1 MNKFLTTLSNDR
13 SIYMSENETVEKI
26 TPDSLIENFQL
37 RSWEAKTAPNHDV
50 NGNPIKNS
58 NYIYHSALA
67 PNDKRDGNILHT
79 HVTDRYN
86 IVQFAEGVKWFDYFV
101 REGLLEIQSALIV
114 DDRHIGV
121 TCDLGLDGTVQGE
134 DKVERYFILGLSHSP
149 GFPRILGFTD
159 IRPVCEN
166 TLYAATAKALGKA
179 GAAFSL
185 DADPEK
191 AMREARACI
200 DFQNRRFHEVEVPA
214 YRNLTKVEIR
224 TDERESLFRKL
235 LGLPLE
241 GWDFSETLLG
251 KYEAL
256 ETAYTSSPG
265 MELFDSKEHTGWRVL
280 QAVTFVA
287 GQGENGLQRFKSR
300 YGSPMVKNTH
310 EWLADRLPKTAIK
323 VGSKFSLV

>member
-1 MNKFLTTLSNDR
+1 MNKFLTTLENDN
-13 SIYMSENETVEKI
+13 SIYMSQNEKVDKI
-26 TPDSLIENFQL
+26 TPDSLIKNFQL
-37 RSWEAKTAPNHDV
+37 RTWEARMAPNHDV
-50 NGNPIKNS
+50 YGNPIKNS
-58 NYIYHSALA
+58 NYVYHKALA
-67 PNDKRDGNILHT
+67 SDDKRDGNILNT

-86 IVQFAEGVKWFDYFV
+86 IVQFDTGVKWFDYFV

-114 DDRHIGV
+114 DDHHIGV
-121 TCDLGLDGTVQGE
+121 TCDLGLESSVRGE
-134 DKVERYFILGLSHSP
+134 DTVERYFILGLSHAP

-159 IRPVCEN
+159 IRPVCQN
-166 TLYAATAKALGKA
+166 TLHAASVKALGKV

-200 DFQNRRFHEVEVPA
+200 DFQNRRFHEVEMPA
-214 YRNLTKVEIR
+214 YRELTKLQLKPE
-224 TDERESLFRKL
+224 ERESLFRKL

-251 KYEAL
+251 KYETL
-256 ETAYTSSPG
+256 EAAYTSSPG
-265 MELFDSKEHTGWRVL
+265 MELFDSNEHNGWRVL
-280 QAVTFVA
+280 QAVTYFA
-287 GQGENGLQRFKSR
+287 GQGENGLARFRSR

-310 EWLADRLPKTAIK
+310 EWLADRLPKSAIK